1 MGRGRRQRSQQRHPA
16 AGPLA
21 VQNKPLS
28 RRRTANHRAW
38 HSTIGRPWFGSGGL
52 ATEGTERSWQIHSV
66 PGSHLRS
73 LLQKTG
79 KPTAVEPRN
88 EQPRIVSVAGLP
100 DCAVTTH
107 THTAHTQTWT
117 RTRTGNPGLLP
128 RVLGSSMTGCN
139 DAHQSKAS
147 NIRPPLRQIEMGT
160 GVCIR
165 LLVEISPF
173 SCLVV

>member
-1 MGRGRRQRSQQRHPA
+1 MSKNAFIPSYT
-16 AGPLA
+16 
-21 VQNKPLS
+21 S
-28 RRRTANHRAW
+28 RPPYK
-38 HSTIGRPWFGSGGL
+38 RPWFGSGGL

-107 THTAHTQTWT
+107 TDTQHTHTNMDKDRQS
-117 RTRTGNPGLLP
+117 RASAKGS
-128 RVLGSSMTGCN
+128 RVIN
-139 DAHQSKAS
+139 DRMQ
-147 NIRPPLRQIEMGT
+147 
-160 GVCIR
+160 
-165 LLVEISPF
+165 
-173 SCLVV
+173 